1 MESIDERAPRAESL
15 WARGEIAESAGDL
28 AAAYALFT
36 QAHDLVVDCA
46 RLHRRAHERLRRV
59 NRRLPHR
66 GELAT
71 DWLLHL
77 LAPLGFFELVSF
89 FARGD
94 GFASRLCRQ
103 RA

>member
-46 RLHRRAHERLRRV
+46 RLHRRGPCLV
-59 NRRLPHR
+59 VS
-66 GELAT
+66 GEAGCRAVSLWT
-71 DWLLHL
+71 
-77 LAPLGFFELVSF
+77 LGIEH
-89 FARGD
+89 
-94 GFASRLCRQ
+94 
-103 RA
+103 